1 MERQTVRNQ
10 LELWQELPSLV
21 ELSQP
26 EGRPAPPSLWRIG
39 NKSLFETNN
48 RVRRRANKRLS
59 LRRRTLPLQAMGNSS
74 EHQEEEEEEEEE
86 DEIEREE
93 ECEEDSDSDDELPLL
108 INFEAEE
115 EDDYDSDDDSLP
127 DLVSASEDEEDF
139 EDEGIADCD
148 TFISMD
154 SLLVLLGRYGLNDH
168 QDQN

>member
-1 MERQTVRNQ
+1 MDSVRNQ
-10 LELWQELPSLV
+10 QELWHELPNLV
-21 ELSQP
+21 EVSQP
-26 EGRPAPPSLWRIG
+26 ENRPEPPTLWRIG

-59 LRRRTLPLQAMGNSS
+59 LRRRTRPLQPMGTSS

-86 DEIEREE
+86 DEIEGEE

-108 INFEAEE
+108 IHFEAEE

>member
-1 MERQTVRNQ
+1 MEKQTVRNQ
-10 LELWQELPSLV
+10 QELWQELPSLV
-21 ELSQP
+21 EVSQP

-59 LRRRTLPLQAMGNSS
+59 LSRRALPLQAMGNSS
-74 EHQEEEEEEEEE
+74 EHQEEEEEEEEEE

-108 INFEAEE
+108 IDFEAEE
-115 EDDYDSDDDSLP
+115 EDDSDDDSLP